1 MRDALE
7 MLLLDVHLGTTEG
20 LADDQINHPNLFS
33 VFLPF
38 PVRFLTLR
46 GLSFVTLRHLGRVY
60 LHFYGSQGDEK
71 TVNRRV
77 SLCCTHSE
85 SLGQKWKFTLGLI
98 HSHPD
103 PFGAQV
109 EWRLTSVFSAS
120 WDNFLVW
127 SLIFALLA
135 WCKTDNR
142 LITIIQLFGFFH
154 ECQVKFARIFEC
166 CNRFDD
172 CFLEVMFA
180 RKAVSARYIRGADF
194 VHIIE
199 CCVYHRGRPIKTDK

>member
-120 WDNFLVW
+120 WDNLLVW

-142 LITIIQLFGFFH
+142 QKRRKRKRAIQTQTQTDTHRQTQTHRHGHTDTQTHRHTHSSCQAQPRVSVSLGAVCSCACLIQAFH
-154 ECQVKFARIFEC
+154 LVF
-166 CNRFDD
+166 
-172 CFLEVMFA
+172 
-180 RKAVSARYIRGADF
+180 
-194 VHIIE
+194 
-199 CCVYHRGRPIKTDK
+199 